1 MSLDP
6 LPHPA
11 NPFSPPLSLVSVSNI
26 DFSSRVSITGLKNP
40 GSFPAI
46 LTLLFALGVWLL
58 LSVMFV
64 CCGAK
69 ANSRPILALGILF
82 MICFFITIAVVTIVV
97 YTSPAL
103 VVATLDLNSTG
114 IPALS
119 PDNIK
124 SRVGILLIITCI
136 LQFITIIQT
145 LFFRKQVTG
154 NESEEEEYWKKVQ
167 QDQASSKADQ
177 KSEKAKMDF
186 EMRARA
192 KAAKSRV

>member
-1 MSLDP
+1 VSRGP

-11 NPFSPPLSLVSVSNI
+11 NPSPPPLYLASVSNI
-26 DFSSRVSITGLKNP
+26 DLSSRVSISGLKSP

-46 LTLLFALGVWLL
+46 LTLLFALGTWLL

-69 ANSRPILALGILF
+69 ANSRPLLALGILF

-119 PDNIK
+119 PENIK

-136 LQFITIIQT
+136 LQFVTIIQT

-154 NESEEEEYWKKVQ
+154 NEGEEEEYWKKVQ

-186 EMRARA
+186 ELRARA